1 MRCSLSPSLTP
12 VPLGFNCIV
21 RMHAR
26 TRERTTGNATAA
38 HDMASLR
45 QRRITHVLT
54 LDSCPLPAHIL
65 QQPDIV
71 NKYVQG
77 KRGGACVIHIR

>member
-1 MRCSLSPSLTP
+1 M
-12 VPLGFNCIV
+12 
-21 RMHAR
+21 AR
-26 TRERTTGNATAA
+26 
-38 HDMASLR
+38 LR

-77 KRGGACVIHIR
+77 KRGVHVYTTYVEC